1 MIKRKDGDI
10 MILAEIEVRTSGI
23 EGRGVFLTQDVEKG
37 ELLIIYTYGISEL
50 IHKDHHD
57 EACRDIANSPH
68 PDIVDS
74 SIRYVHNWFIY
85 DAYTRHNTCFGSRE
99 GDFVNHS
106 FDPSMIYHCGL
117 CFAARDLKAG
127 DELTV
132 DYRHFLSEDINGFT
146 DLKTGKQI
154 RGISGKKAF
163 ISSIKKLNEL
173 FKDDPLY
180 KEED

>member
-1 MIKRKDGDI
+1 
-10 MILAEIEVRTSGI
+10 MILADIEVRTSEI
-23 EGRGVFLTQDVEKG
+23 EGRGVFLKQNVEKG

-50 IHKDHHD
+50 IHKDQHD
-57 EACRDIANSPH
+57 DACSDFDNSPH

-85 DAYTRHNTCFGSRE
+85 DAYTKHNTSFGCRE

-117 CFAARDLKAG
+117 CFAARDLVPG

-132 DYRHFLSEDINGFT
+132 DYRHFLSEDIEGFT
-146 DLKTGKQI
+146 DMKSGRHIK
-154 RGISGKKAF
+154 GVSGKKAF
-163 ISSIKKLNEL
+163 ISSLKKLNEL
-173 FKDDPLY
+173 FVNDPLY
-180 KEED
+180 VEED